1 MPYFIVDDMDA
12 PSGAAPQPVA
22 PAAPPHH
29 TLPEKRTVEIE
40 IPHGVKAGNQ
50 ITVNLPNGKTVK
62 VTVPTGMHAGNKIT
76 INCKLL
82 VYIGWLICGVASTD
96 SSFFFVSLHFYV
108 SIRFIRFFADDM

>member
-22 PAAPPHH
+22 PAASPHH

-62 VTVPTGMHAGNKIT
+62 VTVPKGMHAGNKLT

-82 VYIGWLICGVASTD
+82 VDLICCGCWWLLVVVVVVVVGQHS
-96 SSFFFVSLHFYV
+96 VKIQMYNC
-108 SIRFIRFFADDM
+108 